1 MKKLLTFLFTF
12 LPIFLFSQVIMSWN
26 IRDLGKSKYEKDT
39 IIPAIANVMIESKAD
54 IIAVQEVVL
63 SSYGDSCI
71 IQLSRI
77 LGYNYVIS
85 GRTSG
90 DGAERYAFLYNKNIR
105 LDTSYL
111 ERNLSDSIG
120 REPFVGHFEYYCREL
135 VIRQVHLVPPSK
147 NPANE
152 VRKLYYYKDGIVCG
166 DFNLTDLS
174 VVFEPLFRYYKSP
187 LLGQGTTL
195 KVDDSV
201 STNSYDH
208 FLVDDNIKVN
218 HQYVFN
224 YKYRWMRRNLSD
236 HLPIIIIL

>member
-1 MKKLLTFLFTF
+1 MRKILLFLFF
-12 LPIFLFSQVIMSWN
+12 ILPMITISQVVMSWN
-26 IRDLGKSKYEKDT
+26 IRDLGKAKYERDT

-63 SSYGDSCI
+63 NSYGDSCI
-71 IQLSRI
+71 IQLANI
-77 LGYNYVIS
+77 LKYNYVIS
-85 GRTSG
+85 ARTSG
-90 DGAERYAFLYNKNIR
+90 DAAERYAYIYRKDIK

-111 ERNLSDSIG
+111 ESRLADLIT
-120 REPFVGHFEYYCREL
+120 REPFVAHFTYNCREL

-147 NPANE
+147 NPAAE
-152 VRKLYYYKDGIVCG
+152 VRHLYYYKDGIICG

-174 VVFEPLFRYYKSP
+174 DVYTPFYSYFKSP
-187 LLGQGTTL
+187 LLGQPTTL
-195 KVDDSV
+195 KMDGGI

-218 HQYVFN
+218 HQYVFD
-224 YKYRWMRRNLSD
+224 YKYVSRRSLSD